1 MAVKDT
7 LTLNMQ
13 DKGLLASLFFA
24 EFTRGAF
31 FLTFLPLYAVYHL
44 HLTVAAV
51 GLATSVHYGTQT
63 VYNTMAGWQVDRARR
78 PTVLSGLA
86 LGLVS
91 LIIMRLHPVSLVLIV
106 ASAVFGLA
114 MAPIWLAVISQ
125 VAPVE
130 HEERTTRISTVFM
143 VWLGGAGLGPV
154 AITFVLGMNERLAF
168 GFLIATFSIALL
180 LAAGS
185 TASTPSKSLP
195 ASEFLRDLQRL
206 FREMSVTRLLIPGMF
221 LQTMT
226 ASMLL
231 PVLPVYMEKIGFT
244 HSEYGFLL
252 LTGGAFAAGLF
263 VPMSRVVDRYPLKY
277 LLFLGFGLIALIFML
292 FTRVK
297 SLYPIYAMAAM
308 AGISYA
314 IVLPAW
320 NSLLAKAIPPDRQA
334 TGWGVF
340 STVEGAGA
348 AIGPV
353 LGGILAKDLG
363 YHSPFAFGTVIFL
376 VMALF
381 YLLYPAK
388 KLLR

>member
-1 MAVKDT
+1 LAVKDA
-7 LTLNMQ
+7 LTLNLQ
-13 DKGLLASLFFA
+13 DKGLLATLFFA

-31 FLTFLPLYAVYHL
+31 FLTFLPIYAVYHL

-51 GLATSVHYGTQT
+51 GLATSIHYGTQT

-78 PTVLSGLA
+78 PTVLSGLG
-86 LGLVS
+86 LGLIS
-91 LIIMRLHPVSLVLIV
+91 LVIMRFHPVSLVLIV

-114 MAPIWLAVISQ
+114 MAPVWLAVISQ
-125 VAPVE
+125 VAPIE
-130 HEERTTRISTVFM
+130 HDERTTRISTVFM

-154 AITFVLGMNERLAF
+154 VINFVLGINDKLAF
-168 GFLIATFSIALL
+168 WFLILTFSIALL
-180 LAAGS
+180 LATGS
-185 TASTPSKSLP
+185 TAPVPPKNLP
-195 ASEFLRDLQRL
+195 ASAFLRDLKQL
-206 FREMSVTRLLIPGMF
+206 FREMSVTRLILPGMF

-226 ASMLL
+226 AAMLL
-231 PVLPVYMEKIGFT
+231 PVLPVYMEIMGLT
-244 HSEYGFLL
+244 HSQYGLL
-252 LTGGAFAAGLF
+252 LMAGGVTAVAFF
-263 VPMSRVVDRYPLKY
+263 VPMSRVAERYPLKY
-277 LLFLGFGLIALIFML
+277 LLFVGFGLISAAFLL

-297 SLYPIYAMAAM
+297 DMLPLYVMAALV
-308 AGISYA
+308 GFCYA

-320 NSLLAKAIPPDRQA
+320 NSLLAKAIPPERQA

-353 LGGILAKDLG
+353 LGGVLAKDLG
-363 YHSPFAFGTVIFL
+363 YHAPFAFGTVIFL

-381 YLLYPAK
+381 YLLYPAN

>member
-1 MAVKDT
+1 MAVKDA
-7 LTLNMQ
+7 LTLNLQ
-13 DKGLLASLFFA
+13 DKGLLATLFFA

-31 FLTFLPLYAVYHL
+31 FLTFLPIYAVYHL

-51 GLATSVHYGTQT
+51 GLATSIHYGTQT

-78 PTVLSGLA
+78 PTVLSGLG
-86 LGLVS
+86 LGLIS
-91 LIIMRLHPVSLVLIV
+91 LVIMRFHPVSLVLIV

-114 MAPIWLAVISQ
+114 MAPVWLAVISQ
-125 VAPVE
+125 VAPIE
-130 HEERTTRISTVFM
+130 HDERTTRISTVFM

-154 AITFVLGMNERLAF
+154 VINFVLGINDKLAF
-168 GFLIATFSIALL
+168 WFLILTFSIALL
-180 LAAGS
+180 LATGS
-185 TASTPSKSLP
+185 TAPVPPKNLP
-195 ASEFLRDLQRL
+195 ASAFLRDLKQL
-206 FREMSVTRLLIPGMF
+206 FREMSVTRLILPGMF

-226 ASMLL
+226 AAMLL
-231 PVLPVYMEKIGFT
+231 PVLPVYMEIMGLT
-244 HSEYGFLL
+244 HSQYGLL
-252 LTGGAFAAGLF
+252 LMAGGVTAVAFF
-263 VPMSRVVDRYPLKY
+263 VPMSRVAERYPLKY
-277 LLFLGFGLIALIFML
+277 LLFVGFGLISAAFLL

-297 SLYPIYAMAAM
+297 DMLPLYVMAALV
-308 AGISYA
+308 GFCYA

-320 NSLLAKAIPPDRQA
+320 NSLLAKAIPPERQA

-353 LGGILAKDLG
+353 LGGVLAKDLG
-363 YHSPFAFGTVIFL
+363 YHAPFAFGTVIFL

-381 YLLYPAK
+381 YLLYPAN